1 MDSMRVI
8 LGRARK
14 TCLRGAAGTVLLA
27 LLAACG
33 QKGPLYLP
41 ADPPAAKP
49 QAAEQVPQRDSIA
62 R

>member
-1 MDSMRVI
+1 MDSMRAI

-14 TCLRGAAGTVLLA
+14 TCLRAATGTVLLA

-33 QKGPLYLP
+33 QKGPLFLP
-41 ADPPAAKP
+41 ADPSAAKP
-49 QAAEQVPQRDSIA
+49 QAAEPVPQRNSVA